1 MMKIEKHKIT
11 GNTGNGAVLEQVL
24 MTDITEII
32 KEREAPLLRY
42 AGRLIRD
49 SETARD
55 VVQEVFIKYLR
66 ISQDR
71 DRVKI
76 DNIPAW
82 LYRVT
87 RNMCLDHL
95 KSKRVQLEIPIDE
108 NIADFAGGES
118 PDSTLEKKDAMTL
131 IRKKLMTLEPRDRE
145 VVLLKIEHGRSYKE
159 IAEIMGISVTN
170 VGFILHTAIKKLA
183 KDLNAEAIGR

>member
-1 MMKIEKHKIT
+1 MET
-11 GNTGNGAVLEQVL
+11 EFDNRRVNTGNGAVLEQVP

-49 SETARD
+49 SEAARD
-55 VVQEVFIKYLR
+55 VVQEVFIKYVR
-66 ISQDR
+66 ISQDQSR
-71 DRVKI
+71 AKI
-76 DNIPAW
+76 DNLPAW

-87 RNMCLDHL
+87 RNLCLDHL

-108 NIADFAGGES
+108 NIANFAGGES
-118 PDSTLEKKDAMTL
+118 PDVTLEKKDAMML
-131 IRKKLMTLEPRDRE
+131 VRKKLMELEPRDRE
-145 VVLLKIEHGRSYKE
+145 VVILKIEHGRSYKE
-159 IAEIMGISVTN
+159 IAETMGISVTN

-183 KDLNAEAIGR
+183 KDFNAESQGR

>member
-1 MMKIEKHKIT
+1 MKIEKHKIT
-11 GNTGNGAVLEQVL
+11 GNTGNGAVLEQVP

-55 VVQEVFIKYLR
+55 VVQEVFIKYVR

-108 NIADFAGGES
+108 NIANFAGGES
-118 PDSTLEKKDAMTL
+118 PARTFEKEESMTL
-131 IRKKLMTLEPRDRE
+131 VRKKLMELEPRDRE
-145 VVLLKIEHGRSYKE
+145 IVILKIEHGRSYKE
-159 IAEIMGISVTN
+159 IAEVMGISVTN

>member
-1 MMKIEKHKIT
+1 MNRENDSRSE
-11 GNTGNGAVLEQVL
+11 NTGNGAVLEHAP
-24 MTDITEII
+24 MIDITEII

-49 SETARD
+49 SEAARD
-55 VVQEVFIKYLR
+55 VVQEVFIKYVR
-66 ISQDR
+66 ISQNQDLLE
-71 DRVKI
+71 I

-108 NIADFAGGES
+108 NIANFAGGES
-118 PDSTLEKKDAMTL
+118 PDRTLEKEDAMTL
-131 IRKKLMTLEPRDRE
+131 VRKKLMELDPRDRE
-145 VVLLKIEHGRSYKE
+145 VVILKIEHGRSYRE
-159 IAEIMGISVTN
+159 ISEIMGLTVTN

-183 KDLNAEAIGR
+183 KDLKAEAIGR

>member
-1 MMKIEKHKIT
+1 MKTEKDNRS
-11 GNTGNGAVLEQVL
+11 GNTGNGAVLEQVP

-49 SETARD
+49 SEAARD
-55 VVQEVFIKYLR
+55 IVQEVFIKYVR
-66 ISQDR
+66 ISQDQSR
-71 DRVKI
+71 AKI
-76 DNIPAW
+76 DNLPAW
-82 LYRVT
+82 MYRVA

-108 NIADFAGGES
+108 NIANFADGES
-118 PDSTLEKKDAMTL
+118 PDRTFEKEEAMTL
-131 IRKKLMTLEPRDRE
+131 IRKKLMELEPRDRE
-145 VVLLKIEHGRSYKE
+145 VVILKIEHCRSYRE
-159 IAEIMGISVTN
+159 ISEIMGISVTN

-183 KDLNAEAIGR
+183 KDLKAAVN

>member
-1 MMKIEKHKIT
+1 MKTEIDKIG
-11 GNTGNGAVLEQVL
+11 GNAGNGTVLEQVP
-24 MTDITEII
+24 MTEITEII

-55 VVQEVFIKYLR
+55 VVQEVFIRYVR

-71 DRVKI
+71 GRNKI
-76 DNIPAW
+76 DNIQAW
-82 LYRVT
+82 LYKVT
-87 RNMCLDHL
+87 RNLCLDHL

-108 NIADFAGGES
+108 RIADFAGGES
-118 PDSTLEKKDAMTL
+118 PDRTFEKEDAMTL
-131 IRKKLMTLEPRDRE
+131 VRKKLMELEPRDRE
-145 VVLLKIEHGRSYKE
+145 VVVLKIEHGRSYKE
-159 IAEIMGISVTN
+159 ISEIMGITVTN

-183 KDLNAEAIGR
+183 KDLNAETGR

>member
-1 MMKIEKHKIT
+1 METEFDNKR
-11 GNTGNGAVLEQVL
+11 GNTGNGAVLGQVP

-49 SETARD
+49 NESARD
-55 VVQEVFIKYLR
+55 VVQEVFIKYVR
-66 ISQDR
+66 ISQDQSR
-71 DRVKI
+71 MKI
-76 DNIPAW
+76 DNLPAW

-108 NIADFAGGES
+108 NIANFACGES
-118 PDSTLEKKDAMTL
+118 PDTTLEKKDAMKL
-131 IRKKLMTLEPRDRE
+131 VRKKLMELEPRDRE
-145 VVLLKIEHGRSYKE
+145 VVILKLEHGRSYRE

-183 KDLNAEAIGR
+183 KDLNAEANRR

>member
-1 MMKIEKHKIT
+1 MKTEIDI
-11 GNTGNGAVLEQVL
+11 GNDNTGNGAVLEQVP

-49 SETARD
+49 SEAARD
-55 VVQEVFIKYLR
+55 VVQEVFIKYVR
-66 ISQDR
+66 ISQDQGR
-71 DRVKI
+71 AKI
-76 DNIPAW
+76 DNLPAW

-87 RNMCLDHL
+87 RNLCLDHL

-108 NIADFAGGES
+108 NIANFAGGES
-118 PDSTLEKKDAMTL
+118 PDRTLEKEESMTL
-131 IRKKLMTLEPRDRE
+131 VRKKLMALEPRDRE
-145 VVLLKIEHGRSYKE
+145 VVILKIEHGRSYRE
-159 IAEIMGISVTN
+159 ISEIMGISVTN

-183 KDLNAEAIGR
+183 KDFNAEANRR